1 MSCVITSHNPS
12 QRGEWRGRATGR
24 QTERLKADAARL
36 RLSLSLSLVFLLSVF
51 LSRPF
56 ASLSL
61 SPRHNHT
68 HLIVTL
74 SRLNTSFHSHNPQVL
89 LKHTLLFRVC
99 VRGRE
104 SDIISTEGCGRLN
117 EFSHF
122 GSFFRSRLDFILVS
136 FCLFASCELPLFP
149 PRPQPL
155 FPFRPFVFS
164 LYNLVPLPFFLPS
177 SSLVFWYLFTSWC
190 NFPPSFHPSPKFLP
204 SPFSLSHPPPLLT
217 FLPYFLSPLHVS
229 VVLPFYFHFLL
240 NSISLGSSFLP
251 SSFFPVSSLTPAFP
265 SYFLPS
271 FYCSSHFNLFCLSFL
286 LSILFLLYFLV
297 FILLPLLLCLPV
309 LPISLLSFLPY
320 ILRPSCSPLFIL
332 LCPVLSPSSIF
343 FAVLHFGFS
352 LLPRT
357 LHIST
362 ISSISS
368 PLCSLYSVS
377 GFFTFFLHQCFFTL
391 FSS

>member
-1 MSCVITSHNPS
+1 M
-12 QRGEWRGRATGR
+12 
-24 QTERLKADAARL
+24 
-36 RLSLSLSLVFLLSVF
+36 
-51 LSRPF
+51 
-56 ASLSL
+56 
-61 SPRHNHT
+61 
-68 HLIVTL
+68 
-74 SRLNTSFHSHNPQVL
+74 
-89 LKHTLLFRVC
+89 
-99 VRGRE
+99 
-104 SDIISTEGCGRLN
+104 
-117 EFSHF
+117 
-122 GSFFRSRLDFILVS
+122 
-136 FCLFASCELPLFP
+136 
-149 PRPQPL
+149 
-155 FPFRPFVFS
+155 
-164 LYNLVPLPFFLPS
+164 PLPFFLPS

-190 NFPPSFHPSPKFLP
+190 NFPPSFHPSPRFLP
-204 SPFSLSHPPPLLT
+204 SPFSLSHPPPLPT

-229 VVLPFYFHFLL
+229 LVLPFYFHFLL

-286 LSILFLLYFLV
+286 LSILFFLYFLV

-377 GFFTFFLHQCFFTL
+377 GFLPFFSTSASLHYFPPNLPFLGRCPLSFLPSLYKSLLFFLFPSSFDPYLVPPHRCPPHLSSLPPSLLYPSLLLFLSLVPLFPPSHGRTIHICCFFFFL
-391 FSS
+391 FILSLYRHAPSASVNGCLRTGR

>member
-1 MSCVITSHNPS
+1 M
-12 QRGEWRGRATGR
+12 
-24 QTERLKADAARL
+24 
-36 RLSLSLSLVFLLSVF
+36 
-51 LSRPF
+51 
-56 ASLSL
+56 
-61 SPRHNHT
+61 
-68 HLIVTL
+68 
-74 SRLNTSFHSHNPQVL
+74 
-89 LKHTLLFRVC
+89 
-99 VRGRE
+99 
-104 SDIISTEGCGRLN
+104 
-117 EFSHF
+117 
-122 GSFFRSRLDFILVS
+122 
-136 FCLFASCELPLFP
+136 
-149 PRPQPL
+149 
-155 FPFRPFVFS
+155 
-164 LYNLVPLPFFLPS
+164 PLPFFLPS

-204 SPFSLSHPPPLLT
+204 SPFSLSNPPPLLT

-229 VVLPFYFHFLL
+229 LVLPFYFHFLL

-271 FYCSSHFNLFCLSFL
+271 FYSSSHFNLFCLSFL
-286 LSILFLLYFLV
+286 LSILFFLYFLV

-377 GFFTFFLHQCFFTL
+377 GFLPFFSTSASLHYFPPNLSFLGRCPLSFLPSFINPSSSSSSLPVLIHISFLHIAVLHTFPPSLPLISITPPLPLARSSLPPSHGRTIHICCFFFFFSFSLFIGTL
-391 FSS
+391 HQPL

>member
-1 MSCVITSHNPS
+1 M
-12 QRGEWRGRATGR
+12 
-24 QTERLKADAARL
+24 
-36 RLSLSLSLVFLLSVF
+36 
-51 LSRPF
+51 
-56 ASLSL
+56 
-61 SPRHNHT
+61 
-68 HLIVTL
+68 
-74 SRLNTSFHSHNPQVL
+74 
-89 LKHTLLFRVC
+89 
-99 VRGRE
+99 
-104 SDIISTEGCGRLN
+104 
-117 EFSHF
+117 
-122 GSFFRSRLDFILVS
+122 
-136 FCLFASCELPLFP
+136 
-149 PRPQPL
+149 
-155 FPFRPFVFS
+155 
-164 LYNLVPLPFFLPS
+164 PLPFFLPS

-271 FYCSSHFNLFCLSFL
+271 FYSSSHFNLFCLSFL
-286 LSILFLLYFLV
+286 LSILFFLYFLV
-297 FILLPLLLCLPV
+297 FILLPLLLCLPI

>member
-1 MSCVITSHNPS
+1 MSSAIL
-12 QRGEWRGRATGR
+12 GRFSGVGWT
-24 QTERLKADAARL
+24 LFWFHFVYSL
-36 RLSLSLSLVFLLSVF
+36 PVSFLSSLLGHSLCFLFVLLSFPSTTLYPCPFFFFF
-51 LSRPF
+51 LSC
-56 ASLSL
+56 L
-61 SPRHNHT
+61 
-68 HLIVTL
+68 
-74 SRLNTSFHSHNPQVL
+74 
-89 LKHTLLFRVC
+89 
-99 VRGRE
+99 
-104 SDIISTEGCGRLN
+104 
-117 EFSHF
+117 
-122 GSFFRSRLDFILVS
+122 LVS
-136 FCLFASCELPLFP
+136 
-149 PRPQPL
+149 
-155 FPFRPFVFS
+155 V
-164 LYNLVPLPFFLPS
+164 
-177 SSLVFWYLFTSWC
+177 TSWWWC
-190 NFPPSFHPSPKFLP
+190 NFPPSFHPSPRFLP

-265 SYFLPS
+265 SCFLPS

-286 LSILFLLYFLV
+286 LSILFFLYFLV

-352 LLPRT
+352 LLLRT

-368 PLCSLYSVS
+368 PLCSFYSVS